1 MDGDRQGPL
10 GLVKSRGIP
19 AVLVSL
25 AVFALTA
32 CSSARQEADA
42 LAATRQLT
50 PQVIDAGYFD
60 LLTYVPR
67 SWTPQAPLNV
77 YIEGDGY
84 AWIRRDRLS
93 DDPTPR
99 KPVALEL
106 AVQDRS
112 PNVIYIA
119 RPCQY
124 VTGQA
129 RRHCAPDYW
138 SVARYSEEAVAAID
152 QAIEHFRRLSGS
164 GKIRLYGYSGGGTI
178 ALLVAARRKDVER
191 VVTVAG
197 VLDTAAWT
205 RHHDITP
212 LYASFNPADFV
223 QALSGVPQTHFSGND
238 DKVVPR
244 DVAQSYLRRFPEGQ
258 TPRLAV
264 VPGQE
269 HDCCWADVWPKLLSG
284 L

>member
-1 MDGDRQGPL
+1 MDGDRQGSL
-10 GLVKSRGIP
+10 GLVGSGRIP
-19 AVLVSL
+19 VLLVSL
-25 AVFALTA
+25 AFLALTA
-32 CSSARQEADA
+32 CGSARQEADA
-42 LAATRQLT
+42 LAATRQLM
-50 PQVIDAGYFD
+50 PQVVNAGYFD
-60 LLTYVPR
+60 LMAYIPR
-67 SWTPQAPLNV
+67 SWKPQAPLNV

-99 KPVALEL
+99 NPVALEL
-106 AVQDRS
+106 AVQDKS
-112 PNVIYIA
+112 HNVMYIA

-129 RRHCAPDYW
+129 RRHCVPDYW
-138 SVARYSEEAVAAID
+138 SAARYSEEAVAAIN
-152 QAIEHFRRLSGS
+152 QAIEHFHRLSGG
-164 GKIRLYGYSGGGTI
+164 GKIRLYGYSGGGTV
-178 ALLVAARRKDVER
+178 ALLIAARRKDIER

-205 RHHDITP
+205 RQQDVTP
-212 LYASFNPADFV
+212 LSASLNPVDFV
-223 QALSGVPQTHFSGND
+223 QTLSGVPQTHFSGSD

-244 DVAQSYLRRFPEGQ
+244 NVAQSYLRRFPERQ
-258 TPRLAV
+258 APRLIV

-269 HDCCWADVWPKLLSG
+269 HDCCWADVWPKLLAD